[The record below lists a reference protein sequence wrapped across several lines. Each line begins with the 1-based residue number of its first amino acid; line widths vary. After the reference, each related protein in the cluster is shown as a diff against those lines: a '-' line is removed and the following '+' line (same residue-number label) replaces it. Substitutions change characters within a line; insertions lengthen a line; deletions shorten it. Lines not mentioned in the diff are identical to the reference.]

1 VAKVPAAKAP
11 AAKPSPKAPATTGA
25 VTSSTPAARRIAI
38 DGVSLT
44 INGVSD
50 DGFDVC
56 LIPHTLSKTH
66 LPERKVGDGV
76 NLESDVIGKY
86 VKRPAQPRRRGADLV
101 GRRRPA
107 APRRI
112 PALS

>member
-1 VAKVPAAKAP
+1 MAKVPAAKAP

-25 VTSSTPAARRIAI
+25 VTSSTAAARRIAI

-66 LPERKVGDGV
+66 LPELKVGDGV

-86 VKRPAQPRRRGADLV
+86 VKRLLSRGGGGPTSSVDEDLLRRAGFLR
-101 GRRRPA
+101 
-107 APRRI
+107 
-112 PALS
+112 